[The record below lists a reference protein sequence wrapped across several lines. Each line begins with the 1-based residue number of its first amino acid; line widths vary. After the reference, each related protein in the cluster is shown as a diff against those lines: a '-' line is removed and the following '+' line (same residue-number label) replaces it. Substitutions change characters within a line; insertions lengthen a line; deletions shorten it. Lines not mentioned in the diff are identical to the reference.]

1 MAWGIFETR
10 SRQQVAG
17 TVLLSESNDDHTVF
31 HNVKTTK
38 HRGKTIILVPQ
49 PSDDQNDPL
58 NWPLWVRDLVALLYG
73 YCTLLIVG
81 GIGPILSSLTLELS
95 LLFNVSFTKISL
107 LTGYSLCATGASGIF
122 ISAVANKYG
131 KRLIFLFSLACAL
144 GGTIW
149 GGYATSYDS
158 LLGARILQGLSVAVF
173 ESVIFSI
180 IGDLYY
186 VHERGL
192 RVAVMTTCIVGIS
205 NLPPVL
211 AGKISMS
218 LGWRWVFWLL
228 AVFLGIALVL
238 ALLFGWETAY
248 VRKTVYNTD
257 LTPEDNLDTNDAKS
271 TRADADQVE
280 DAREACD
287 TITRHTSSL
296 LPRKSI
302 TRLLTPW
309 SGEYTSKS
317 LWRLLIEPF
326 IVLANP
332 AVIWAVLLI
341 SFPTL
346 WLVAVNLL
354 IAQIFSAPPYLL
366 DTAELGY
373 MSAGPAVGGLL
384 GSIAAGA
391 MSDPIIEWAS
401 RRNKGVYEPEFR
413 LMLIIPA
420 IITSAIGYFPFGY
433 LAEAGK
439 GPVIM
444 STLWGIS
451 AASLQFIM
459 TAVGTYIVDS
469 YRDMNIEIFIITMV
483 VKNFLFFGFSFFLN
497 TWIVEWGPAKM
508 FYCIGGI
515 QAAFCL
521 TTVPMWSFGK
531 LVRAWWYSSKDGI

>member
-1 MAWGIFETR
+1 M
-10 SRQQVAG
+10 
-17 TVLLSESNDDHTVF
+17 
-31 HNVKTTK
+31 
-38 HRGKTIILVPQ
+38 
-49 PSDDQNDPL
+49 
-58 NWPLWVRDLVALLYG
+58 
-73 YCTLLIVG
+73 
-81 GIGPILSSLTLELS
+81 
-95 LLFNVSFTKISL
+95 
-107 LTGYSLCATGASGIF
+107 
-122 ISAVANKYG
+122 
-131 KRLIFLFSLACAL
+131 
-144 GGTIW
+144 
-149 GGYATSYDS
+149 
-158 LLGARILQGLSVAVF
+158 
-173 ESVIFSI
+173 
-180 IGDLYY
+180 
-186 VHERGL
+186 
-192 RVAVMTTCIVGIS
+192 
-205 NLPPVL
+205 
-211 AGKISMS
+211 
-218 LGWRWVFWLL
+218 
-228 AVFLGIALVL
+228 
-238 ALLFGWETAY
+238 
-248 VRKTVYNTD
+248 
-257 LTPEDNLDTNDAKS
+257 DTNDAKS

-420 IITSAIGYFPFGY
+420 IITSGIGYFPFGY

-483 VKNFLFFGFSFFLN
+483 VKNFLFFGFSCRLSN
-497 TWIVEWGPAKM
+497 S
-508 FYCIGGI
+508 
-515 QAAFCL
+515 L
-521 TTVPMWSFGK
+521 TLRVQF
-531 LVRAWWYSSKDGI
+531 